1 MRARRTYNRRSEA
14 GGKNSLECECGKP
27 KERGVYG
34 CVECRR
40 LEGLCTGDVRKRSV
54 VVGFRA
60 RVHDGSRGTGRA
72 LDAWLRGHG
81 LIDDGA
87 WRNSNMAVA
96 GGGRK

>member
-1 MRARRTYNRRSEA
+1 MSKRAYNRRISVGE
-14 GGKNSLECECGKP
+14 KNSPECECGKQ
-27 KERGVYG
+27 KDRGVYG
-34 CVECRR
+34 CVDCRR
-40 LEGLCTGDVRKRSV
+40 LEGLCTGDTRKRAV
-54 VVGFRA
+54 VVGRRE